1 MKTIVTCVLLA
12 ALAFGIL
19 PGTDGQVQEEEQQD
33 MVLLVDN
40 TAQQDRPVQQSL
52 AESSAAPP
60 EENGDQQTIRLL
72 SGNTVLTLSMQDYL
86 TGVLLSEMPADFA
99 PEARRAQAVAARTF
113 TRKKLEH
120 PKHEDADV
128 CGDYSCCQ
136 AWTSTEVLKEKY
148 GADFE
153 SVWRDAQEIVRQ
165 TAGEVLT
172 YDGQLIDAV
181 YFSCS
186 GGETEPAI
194 AVWGSDVPYLQS
206 VESPGEQD
214 APRYSSQS
222 AFSAAEFAALLRE
235 ENPAVQLTGQPESW
249 LGAVCKSAGGGVE
262 SIEIGGELFSGT
274 EIRRIFGLNSTKFTL
289 HFQDGSFL
297 FDVLGFGHRVG
308 MSQYGAE
315 AMAELGF
322 SHRTILEYYY
332 QGARV
337 EKT

>member
-1 MKTIVTCVLLA
+1 
-12 ALAFGIL
+12 
-19 PGTDGQVQEEEQQD
+19 
-33 MVLLVDN
+33 
-40 TAQQDRPVQQSL
+40 
-52 AESSAAPP
+52 
-60 EENGDQQTIRLL
+60 
-72 SGNTVLTLSMQDYL
+72 MQDYL

-136 AWTSTEVLKEKY
+136 AWTSREALEEKY
-148 GADFE
+148 GAGFDAVWE
-153 SVWRDAQEIVRQ
+153 SAEEAVID

-186 GGETEPAI
+186 GGETEPAV

-214 APRYSSQS
+214 APRYSSQA
-222 AFSAAEFAALLRE
+222 AFSATEFAALLRE
-235 ENPAVQLTGQPESW
+235 ENSAVQLTGQPEGW
-249 LGAVCKSAGGGVE
+249 LGTVCKSAGGGVE
-262 SIEIGGELFSGT
+262 RMEIGGKTFSGT
-274 EIRRIFGLNSTKFTL
+274 QIRRIFGLNSTKFTL
-289 HFQDGSFL
+289 RFQDGRFL

-315 AMAELGF
+315 TMAQLGF

-337 EKT
+337 EKM